1 MKIAEN
7 KVVAIPISKVVAKP
21 WIGPLPKNNKIRAV
35 SAVVMLESKIDDKA
49 CLKPSTTA
57 WLIFLPLRN
66 SSLDRSNISTFEST
80 AIPMVS
86 TIPAIPGKVS
96 TAPILANTPNMR
108 RILNMRARSA

>member
-1 MKIAEN
+1 
-7 KVVAIPISKVVAKP
+7 
-21 WIGPLPKNNKIRAV
+21 
-35 SAVVMLESKIDDKA
+35 MLESKIDDKA

-57 WLIFLPLRN
+57 WLMFLPLRN
-66 SSLDRSNISTFEST
+66 SSLDRSNISTLEST

-108 RILNMRARSA
+108 RILNTRARSA